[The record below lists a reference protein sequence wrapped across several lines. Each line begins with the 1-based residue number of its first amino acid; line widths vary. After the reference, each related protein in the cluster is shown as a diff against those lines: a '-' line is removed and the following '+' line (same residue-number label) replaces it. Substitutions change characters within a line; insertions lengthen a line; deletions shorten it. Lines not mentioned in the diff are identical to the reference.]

1 MEKTITESQN
11 IAQEPIDSH
20 EQKTS
25 FPGIRNIIVAQEAD
39 EKCKQTTSFPG
50 IIGMDFQDFMD
61 PLNQCPA
68 IARSKEISYIHS
80 KILSAENKTGIISP
94 CKGATV

>member
-11 IAQEPIDSH
+11 IAQEAIGVH
-20 EQKTS
+20 EQPT
-25 FPGIRNIIVAQEAD
+25 R
-39 EKCKQTTSFPG
+39 FPG

-80 KILSAENKTGIISP
+80 KILSYENKTGIISP
-94 CKGATV
+94 GKGATV